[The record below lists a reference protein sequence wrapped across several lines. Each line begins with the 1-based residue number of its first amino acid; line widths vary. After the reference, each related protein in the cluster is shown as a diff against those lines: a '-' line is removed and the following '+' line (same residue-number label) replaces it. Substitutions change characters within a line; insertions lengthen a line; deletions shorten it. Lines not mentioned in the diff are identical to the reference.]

1 MGKFDVSLI
10 RYLTSEDYRVLTAI
24 EMGMRNHELVPL
36 QLLAVIASLKH
47 GGCHKI
53 LRELVRYKLVA
64 YDATA
69 RRKSNNNEGY
79 RLTNLGYD
87 YLALKA
93 LAARDV
99 INSVGNQI
107 GVGKESDVYIVANE
121 NDEQMILKL
130 HRLGRTCFRQLKN
143 KRDYL
148 KHRQSFSW
156 LYLARLAA
164 MKEFAFMKTLYEHK
178 FPVPKPI
185 DCNRHC
191 VVMQLIDGYPLCSI
205 KDIDEPG
212 KIYDELMS
220 IIIRL
225 ASYGLIH
232 SDFNEFNLMV
242 SDSGLITMID
252 FPQMV
257 STSHLNAEYYFD
269 RDVQCIRD
277 FFRRRFQFET
287 DVYPKFADIKRLHSL
302 DNDVR
307 ASGFSKE
314 LERQFEEVSDTIG
327 LRQDIENPDHSFEEE
342 DEDDEDNDD
351 EEQEEEEDEEKEE
364 AEVDEKSK
372 LPSLENDVI
381 TKLAKIIDTN
391 DLLSSPAV
399 EEFGENKNFLF
410 KPFHDKNE
418 DEEENDDN
426 DDTKSTVSTSHKLS
440 TLTIDK
446 DYVRAK
452 VKQSLKKK
460 LKQQHHRLCSKGEAA
475 LVTAQ
480 RRDQRD
486 TIQLHLE

>member
-10 RYLTSEDYRVLTAI
+10 RYLTAEDYRVLTAI

-36 QLLAVIASLKH
+36 QLIAVIASLKH
-47 GGCHKI
+47 GGCHKV

-69 RRKSNNNEGY
+69 RRKSSNNEGY

-93 LAARDV
+93 LSSRDA
-99 INSVGNQI
+99 IYSVGNQI

-148 KHRQSFSW
+148 KHRQGYSW

-164 MKEFAFMKTLYEHK
+164 LKEFAFIKTLYEHK

-185 DCNRHC
+185 DLNRHC
-191 VVMQLIDGYPLCSI
+191 VVMELIDGYPLCNI
-205 KDIDEPG
+205 KDIDKPG

-220 IIIRL
+220 IIVRL

-232 SDFNEFNLMV
+232 SDFNEFNLIIN
-242 SDSGLITMID
+242 DNGRITMID

-257 STSHLNAEYYFD
+257 SISHINAEYYFD

-277 FFRRRFQFET
+277 FFRRRFHFES
-287 DVYPKFADIKRLHSL
+287 DHYPKFADIKRLHSL

-314 LERQFEEVSDTIG
+314 LEKQFEEVSETIG
-327 LRQDIENPDHSFEEE
+327 LRQDVDKDNHS
-342 DEDDEDNDD
+342 
-351 EEQEEEEDEEKEE
+351 
-364 AEVDEKSK
+364 VD
-372 LPSLENDVI
+372 
-381 TKLAKIIDTN
+381 
-391 DLLSSPAV
+391 
-399 EEFGENKNFLF
+399 
-410 KPFHDKNE
+410 
-418 DEEENDDN
+418 EENDDDDDDDDEEIDEEPTSSLPEN
-426 DDTKSTVSTSHKLS
+426 DGMSKLTQIIDGNHLLASPILDEFDENENHRFKPFQDDNKQELEETKDHDDNQSVVSTSQKLS
-440 TLTIDK
+440 ELSIDK

-452 VKQSLKKK
+452 VKQTLKKK
-460 LKQQHHRLCSKGEAA
+460 LKQQHRRLCTKGEAA

-480 RRDQRD
+480 RRDHRE

>member
-10 RYLTSEDYRVLTAI
+10 RYLTAEDYRVLTAI

-36 QLLAVIASLKH
+36 QLIAVIASLKH

-69 RRKSNNNEGY
+69 KRKSSNNEGY

-93 LAARDV
+93 LSSRD
-99 INSVGNQI
+99 IIYSVGNQV

-148 KHRQSFSW
+148 KHRQAYSW

-164 MKEFAFMKTLYEHK
+164 IKEFAFIKVLHEHK
-178 FPVPKPI
+178 FSVPKPI
-185 DCNRHC
+185 DLNRHC
-191 VVMQLIDGYPLCSI
+191 VVMELIDGYPLCNI
-205 KDIDEPG
+205 KDIDKPG

-220 IIIRL
+220 IIVRL

-232 SDFNEFNLMV
+232 SDFNEFNLMIN
-242 SDSGLITMID
+242 DNGHITMID

-257 STSHLNAEYYFD
+257 SISHINAEYYFD

-277 FFRRRFQFET
+277 FFRRRFHFET
-287 DVYPKFADIKRLHSL
+287 DLYPKFADIKRLHSL

-314 LERQFEEVSDTIG
+314 LEKQFEQVSETIG
-327 LRQDIENPDHSFEEE
+327 LRQDV
-342 DEDDEDNDD
+342 DNDNHS
-351 EEQEEEEDEEKEE
+351 
-364 AEVDEKSK
+364 V
-372 LPSLENDVI
+372 
-381 TKLAKIIDTN
+381 
-391 DLLSSPAV
+391 
-399 EEFGENKNFLF
+399 
-410 KPFHDKNE
+410 
-418 DEEENDDN
+418 EEENDDDDDDDEDEEIDEEPTSSLPEN
-426 DDTKSTVSTSHKLS
+426 DEMNKLTQMIDSNHLLSSPILDENENHQFKPFQDDNKQEFEENNDHDDNQSTISTSQKLAELS
-440 TLTIDK
+440 IDK
-446 DYVRAK
+446 NYIRAK
-452 VKQSLKKK
+452 VKQTLKKK
-460 LKQQHHRLCSKGEAA
+460 LKQQHRRLCTKGEAA

-480 RRDQRD
+480 RRDHRD

>member
-1 MGKFDVSLI
+1 
-10 RYLTSEDYRVLTAI
+10 I

-36 QLLAVIASLKH
+36 QLLCVIASLKH

-53 LRELVRYKLVA
+53 LRELVRHKLVA

-69 RRKSNNNEGY
+69 KRKSANNEGY

-93 LAARDV
+93 LASRDV

-121 NDEQMILKL
+121 ENEQMILKV

-148 KHRQSFSW
+148 KHRQGYNW

-164 MKEFAFMKTLYEHK
+164 LKEFAFIKALYEHK

-185 DCNRHC
+185 DLNRHC
-191 VVMQLIDGYPLCSI
+191 VVMELIDGYPLCNV
-205 KDIDEPG
+205 KNIDKPG

-220 IIIRL
+220 MIVNL

-232 SDFNEFNLMV
+232 SDFNEFNLMIN
-242 SDSGLITMID
+242 DDGRITMID

-257 STSHLNAEYYFD
+257 SISHLNADYYFD
-269 RDVQCIRD
+269 RDVQCVRD
-277 FFRRRFQFET
+277 FFRRRFNFES
-287 DVYPKFADIKRLHSL
+287 DHYPKFADIIRLHSL

-314 LERQFEEVSDTIG
+314 LEKQFEQVSETIG
-327 LRQDIENPDHSFEEE
+327 LRQDGDNDNQAIEEEEE
-342 DEDDEDNDD
+342 DEDED
-351 EEQEEEEDEEKEE
+351 EEEEQDEEPTSSLPKNDEINKLTE
-364 AEVDEKSK
+364 IITCNHLLTSPNVDE
-372 LPSLENDVI
+372 LN
-381 TKLAKIIDTN
+381 
-391 DLLSSPAV
+391 
-399 EEFGENKNFLF
+399 ENKNRLF
-410 KPFHDKNE
+410 KPFHDDNKQE
-418 DEEENDDN
+418 PEENDK
-426 DDTKSTVSTSHKLS
+426 DDIQSVTSTSRKLS
-440 TLTIDK
+440 KLSIDK

-452 VKQSLKKK
+452 VKQTLQKK
-460 LKQQHHRLCSKGEAA
+460 LKQQHRRLCTKGEAA

-480 RRDQRD
+480 KRDHQD